1 MASEGL
7 KREKGTAMMAWFAA
21 AETRM
26 GTQNGPYPERP
37 GPARGFC
44 NAMKNILAITAALA
58 ICSTP
63 GRAQNAPEPSAPAA
77 GTAPAA
83 DDLGD
88 LGAMT
93 FACAKA
99 GLNAAAREAA
109 KASTQGS
116 YQFAFFKIINDTH
129 HSSYEVDFKSNY
141 AGEPDLKYC
150 VAVYC
155 QQGWD
160 PKATTPSVSLIGTAH
175 QSMGMA
181 ARGADCGS
189 MQMPVKR

>member
-1 MASEGL
+1 
-7 KREKGTAMMAWFAA
+7 MAWFAA
-21 AETRM
+21 VETRM
-26 GTQNGPYPERP
+26 ATQNGPHPEKSRR
-37 GPARGFC
+37 ARGFC
-44 NAMKNILAITAALA
+44 NEMKNILAIIAALA
-58 ICSTP
+58 ICSTVC
-63 GRAQNAPEPSAPAA
+63 RAQNAPESSAPAA
-77 GTAPAA
+77 GTASAA
-83 DDLGD
+83 GDLGD

-109 KASTQGS
+109 KAPTQGS

-150 VAVYC
+150 VVVYC

-160 PKATTPSVSLIGTAH
+160 PKATAPSVSPIGTAH

-181 ARGADCGS
+181 AHGADCGNK
-189 MQMPVKR
+189 QTPVKR

>member
-1 MASEGL
+1 MI
-7 KREKGTAMMAWFAA
+7 AWF

-26 GTQNGPYPERP
+26 GTQNGLCTEASDR
-37 GPARGFC
+37 ARGFC

-58 ICSTP
+58 ICSTV
-63 GRAQNAPEPSAPAA
+63 GRAQNAPEPPAPAA
-77 GTAPAA
+77 GTASAA

-116 YQFAFFKIINDTH
+116 YQFAFFKIISDTH

-181 ARGADCGS
+181 AHGADCGS
-189 MQMPVKR
+189 KQMPVKR